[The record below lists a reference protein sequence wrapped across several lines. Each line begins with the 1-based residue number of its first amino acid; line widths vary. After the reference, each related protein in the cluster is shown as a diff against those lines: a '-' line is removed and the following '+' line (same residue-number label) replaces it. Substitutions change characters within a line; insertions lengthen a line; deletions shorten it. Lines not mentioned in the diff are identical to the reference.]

1 MNRTNKIL
9 SIITVFLLS
18 LALLMSV
25 VDFWCFNKSFYTMEY
40 QKNDTSVYTGMS
52 SEDNLNATVTL
63 LDYLKDRRDD
73 ILVTAKVNGVER
85 EIYNERETLHMVD
98 VKKLYQKALL
108 VRNITLI
115 LGIAL
120 LIYLMVSA
128 KCSLKQIL
136 RQGFVKGN
144 LLIGGIVLFVA
155 IWALADFDAFWTNFH
170 LLFFDNDL
178 WLLDPR
184 TSIMINLF
192 PGSFFFD
199 LVIRII
205 LLYVG
210 ILIAVGIYTALPER
224 KHA

>member
-1 MNRTNKIL
+1 MNKTNKIL
-9 SIITVFLLS
+9 SVISVFLLS

-25 VDFWCFNKSFYTMEY
+25 VDFWCFHAPFYEMEY
-40 QKNDTSVYTGMS
+40 QKNDTSAYTGMS
-52 SEDNLNATVTL
+52 SEDNLKATITL

-73 ILVTAKVNGVER
+73 IVVTAKVNGVER
-85 EIYNERETLHMVD
+85 EVYNERETLHMVD
-98 VKKLYQKALL
+98 VRQLYQNALL
-108 VRNITLI
+108 VRNVTLI
-115 LGIAL
+115 LGIVL
-120 LIYLMVSA
+120 LIYVLVSS
-128 KCSLKQIL
+128 KCSLKQFL
-136 RQGFVKGN
+136 QQGFVKGN

-178 WLLDPR
+178 WLLDPK

-210 ILIAVGIYTALPER
+210 ILIAVGIYTSLPER
-224 KHA
+224 KTA

>member
-1 MNRTNKIL
+1 MNKTNKIL
-9 SIITVFLLS
+9 SVISVFLLS

-25 VDFWCFNKSFYTMEY
+25 VGFWCFHTPFYEMEY
-40 QKNDTSVYTGMS
+40 LKNDTSAYTGMS
-52 SEDNLNATVTL
+52 SEDNLKATITL

-73 ILVTAKVNGVER
+73 IVVTAKVNGVER
-85 EIYNERETLHMVD
+85 EVYNERETLHMVD
-98 VKKLYQKALL
+98 VRQLYQNALL
-108 VRNITLI
+108 VRNVTLI
-115 LGIAL
+115 LGIVL
-120 LIYLMVSA
+120 LIYVLVSS
-128 KCSLKQIL
+128 KCSLKQFL
-136 RQGFVKGN
+136 QQGFVKGN

-178 WLLDPR
+178 WLLDPK

-210 ILIAVGIYTALPER
+210 ILIAVGIYTSLPER
-224 KHA
+224 KTA

>member
-1 MNRTNKIL
+1 MNKTNKIL
-9 SIITVFLLS
+9 SVITIFLLS

-40 QKNDTSVYTGMS
+40 QKNDTSAYTGMS
-52 SEDNLNATVTL
+52 SEDNLKATITL

-73 ILVTAKVNGVER
+73 ILVKAKVNGVER
-85 EIYNERETLHMVD
+85 EVYNERETLHMVD
-98 VKKLYQKALL
+98 VKKLYQTALL
-108 VRNITLI
+108 VRNITLF
-115 LGIAL
+115 LGIVL

-155 IWALADFDAFWTNFH
+155 VWALADFDAFWTNFH

-210 ILIAVGIYTALPER
+210 ILIAVGIYTGLPER

>member
-1 MNRTNKIL
+1 MNKTTKVL
-9 SIITVFLLS
+9 SVISVFLLS

-25 VDFWCFNKSFYTMEY
+25 VDFWCFHTPFYEMEY
-40 QKNDTSVYTGMS
+40 QKNDTSAYTGMS
-52 SEDNLNATVTL
+52 SEDNLKATITL

-85 EIYNERETLHMVD
+85 EVYNERETLHMVD
-98 VKKLYQKALL
+98 VKQLYQNALL
-108 VRNITLI
+108 VRNVTLI
-115 LGIAL
+115 LGIVL
-120 LIYLMVSA
+120 LIYVMVSS
-128 KCSLKQIL
+128 KCSLKQFL
-136 RQGFVKGN
+136 QQGFVKGN

-210 ILIAVGIYTALPER
+210 ILIAVGIYTSLPER
-224 KHA
+224 KTA